1 MVPFQTYSLKIVYII
16 TFIAFKLYVQV
27 EVYII
32 PMINPQFMAI

>member
-1 MVPFQTYSLKIVYII
+1 MVPFPTYSLKIVYII

-32 PMINPQFMAI
+32 PMISP